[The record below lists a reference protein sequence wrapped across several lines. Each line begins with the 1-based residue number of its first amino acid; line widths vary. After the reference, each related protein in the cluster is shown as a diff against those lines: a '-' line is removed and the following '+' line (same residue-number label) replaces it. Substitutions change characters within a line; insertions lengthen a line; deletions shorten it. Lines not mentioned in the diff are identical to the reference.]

1 MRQGIV
7 AVPKIVLPAMAVLP
21 EIGDRPSLSSRSD
34 AMDLCIFCTVGSVA
48 RIYIE
53 LLRAG

>member
-34 AMDLCIFCTVGSVA
+34 AMDLCIFCTVGGVA

-53 LLRAG
+53 SLRAG